1 MTCGLTRSPIITIK
15 ISQLNET
22 WKLGTRHAT
31 SLLKYLPFAIPYIQ
45 ASILS
50 IFISFC
56 FIFIDILLCTC
67 ALQDVDLHCV
77 WLRVGRFAG
86 VVAGIGGDRSAC
98 RSGSRAVRI
107 LSVWIIPVHQQHRAA
122 PSLLCHYCYS
132 SSCRPEWRR
141 RNIKSVKCGPKRIVK
156 L

>member
-56 FIFIDILLCTC
+56 FIFIDILFCTC

-77 WLRVGRFAG
+77 WLRVGRFAW
-86 VVAGIGGDRSAC
+86 VVASIGGDRSAG
-98 RSGSRAVRI
+98 RSSSRNCENIVSVDNTCTSAAQSCAVAS
-107 LSVWIIPVHQQHRAA
+107 L
-122 PSLLCHYCYS
+122 SLLLFLLLS
-132 SSCRPEWRR
+132 TWM
-141 RNIKSVKCGPKRIVK
+141 KM
-156 L
+156 

>member
-56 FIFIDILLCTC
+56 CLFSDILFCTC

-77 WLRVGRFAG
+77 WLCVGRFAG
-86 VVAGIGGDRSAC
+86 VVASIGGDRSA
-98 RSGSRAVRI
+98 GSSIRHSENIVTVYHDNTCTSAAQSCAVAS
-107 LSVWIIPVHQQHRAA
+107 LSR
-122 PSLLCHYCYS
+122 LLFLLLS
-132 SSCRPEWRR
+132 TWR
-141 RNIKSVKCGPKRIVK
+141 KK
-156 L
+156 